1 MGMHFAANVG
11 EEAML
16 LGLAL
21 QLEHAH
27 PWSTLAGASLQ
38 RT

>member
-1 MGMHFAANVG
+1 
-11 EEAML
+11 ML